1 MTLVSVVVPTY
12 NRISLLKE
20 TVLSVKAQS
29 HLRWELLV
37 VDDGSCDGTPAWVL
51 SQHQQDLRI
60 RLIQRAVHRPDACGA
75 QVCRNLGRQMGYGEV
90 LVFLDSDDLLA
101 PDCLQNRLAFLNA
114 DPSLDAVV
122 GQALHFSEQPG
133 DLGTD
138 RIWGRWQPG
147 QDDLDFFL
155 ADAIPWQTSGPLW
168 RRESLERVGPWDESL
183 QHVGHDHEFHV
194 RALCR
199 GLKIARV
206 ERVDYYWRVPR
217 EDSLSSLESFKTR
230 HRDGGMI
237 RAYQAILH
245 QVVKS
250 GSLTP
255 LRRRLMVAES
265 IRLAV
270 RCRNFGGSAS
280 MAEQILLDACNAHLI
295 DRGTTTVCRVL
306 LRCWWRLGG
315 ILPSMALLNRLA
327 SRIS

>member
-1 MTLVSVVVPTY
+1 MSLVSVIVPAY
-12 NRISLLKE
+12 NRLAFLKQ
-20 TVLSVKAQS
+20 TVKSVLGQIFCE
-29 HLRWELLV
+29 WELIV
-37 VDDGSCDGTPAWVL
+37 IDDGSSDGTSDWVRAQSCLDSRIHLIERSEFRPAC
-51 SQHQQDLRI
+51 S
-60 RLIQRAVHRPDACGA
+60 GA
-75 QVCRNLGRQMGYGEV
+75 QVCRNLGFQKAAGTSV
-90 LVFLDSDDLLA
+90 LFLDSDDLLA
-101 PDCLQNRLAFLNA
+101 PDCLLNRLAHLNA
-114 DPSLDAVV
+114 DPSFDAVV

-138 RIWGRWQPG
+138 RIWGRWHPS
-147 QDDLDFFL
+147 QDDLDCFL
-155 ADAIPWQTSGPLW
+155 SDAIPWQTSGPLW

>member
-1 MTLVSVVVPTY
+1 MSLVSIVVPTY
-12 NRISLLKE
+12 NRLPLLRRA
-20 TVLSVKAQS
+20 VQSVFEQS
-29 HLRWELLV
+29 VSCWELVV
-37 VDDGSCDGTPAWVL
+37 VDDGSDDGTCLWIRDQL
-51 SQHQQDLRI
+51 SNESRI
-60 RLIQRAVHRPDACGA
+60 HLIERSEFRPTCFGA
-75 QVCRNLGRQMGYGEV
+75 QVCRNLGLQKAAGTSV
-90 LVFLDSDDLLA
+90 LFLDSDDLLA
-101 PDCLQNRLAFLNA
+101 PDCLLNRLAYLNA

-138 RIWGRWQPG
+138 LIWGRWQPG
-147 QDDLDFFL
+147 QDDLDCFL
-155 ADAIPWQTSGPLW
+155 SDAIPWQTSGPLW

-194 RALCR
+194 RAVCR

-217 EDSLSSLESFKTR
+217 EDSLSSFESFKTR

-245 QVVKS
+245 QVVNS
-250 GSLTP
+250 GFLTP

-295 DRGTTTVCRVL
+295 DRGTTAVCRVL

>member
-1 MTLVSVVVPTY
+1 MTFVSVVVPTY
-12 NRISLLKE
+12 NRLSYLKW
-20 TVLSVKAQS
+20 SVRSVFDQVS
-29 HLRWELLV
+29 PMWELIV
-37 VDDGSCDGTPAWVL
+37 IDDGSSDGSPDWVR
-51 SQHQQDLRI
+51 HQSSLDSRI
-60 RLIQRAVHRPDACGA
+60 HLIERSEFRPVCSGA
-75 QVCRNLGRQMGYGEV
+75 QVCRNLGLQKAAGSAV
-90 LVFLDSDDLLA
+90 LFLDSDDLLA
-101 PDCLQNRLAFLNA
+101 PDCLQKRLALLSA

-138 RIWGRWQPG
+138 RIWGRWKPG
-147 QDDLDFFL
+147 QDDLDCFL
-155 ADAIPWQTSGPLW
+155 SDAIPWQTSGPLW

-280 MAEQILLDACNAHLI
+280 MAEQVLLDACNAHLI
-295 DRGTTTVCRVL
+295 DRGTTTACRVL